1 VSSWEVEYT
10 DVFERWWDALSDDA
24 QESVAVAVEL
34 LEARGPHPPYP
45 HSSDVRMSRHG
56 QMRELRVQHAG
67 RPIRVLYAFDP
78 RRVAV
83 LLLGGDKT
91 GRDRWYETMVPRAD
105 ALLDEHLNALARDAG
120 HEGKP

>member
-1 VSSWEVEYT
+1 MSWEVEYT
-10 DVFERWWDALSDDA
+10 DEFGRWWEALSADE

-34 LEARGPHPPYP
+34 LEARGPHLPYP
-45 HSSDVRMSRHG
+45 YSSDVRTSRYG
-56 QMRELRVQHAG
+56 QMRELRMQHAG

-91 GRDRWYETMVPRAD
+91 GHDRWYETMVPRAD
-105 ALLDEHLNALARDAG
+105 ALLEEHLHALARDAR
-120 HEGKP
+120 HEGER